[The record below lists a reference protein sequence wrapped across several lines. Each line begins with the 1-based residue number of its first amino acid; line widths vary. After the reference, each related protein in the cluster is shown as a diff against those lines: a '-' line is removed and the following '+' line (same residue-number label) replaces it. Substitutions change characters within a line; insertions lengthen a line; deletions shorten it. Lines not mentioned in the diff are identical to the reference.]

1 MKRSNAKISV
11 FCDMEIF
18 FQNLRRK
25 KIIYTYFLFSPSIR
39 GWPIEKDNDGWSPKT
54 RKFVARSCIYLSV
67 DLSSGKKKRT
77 FYMEPFSFF
86 PNVEKR
92 QLDATDRF
100 PIRFAHLVKLGFD
113 YFVLLLTLTTF
124 TFKFRVRVECE
135 WDVRG
140 FFYIIFNDIEYSVK
154 VLVHN
159 IINVNVIALWSMEIG
174 TRNIVQLLGVI
185 WNTIYGK
192 LVSYISVKHTIFT
205 RLVIL
210 RCLINAA

>member
-1 MKRSNAKISV
+1 MQKYLFSATSKRLLSK
-11 FCDMEIF
+11 FEK
-18 FQNLRRK
+18 R

-39 GWPIEKDNDGWSPKT
+39 GWPIEKDNDEWSPKT

-67 DLSSGKKKRT
+67 DLSSGKRNEH
-77 FYMEPFSFF
+77 FIWNRFLFSQMDEM
-86 PNVEKR
+86 EKR

-140 FFYIIFNDIEYSVK
+140 FFYIIFND
-154 VLVHN
+154 
-159 IINVNVIALWSMEIG
+159 MC
-174 TRNIVQLLGVI
+174 
-185 WNTIYGK
+185 TI
-192 LVSYISVKHTIFT
+192 
-205 RLVIL
+205 
-210 RCLINAA
+210 